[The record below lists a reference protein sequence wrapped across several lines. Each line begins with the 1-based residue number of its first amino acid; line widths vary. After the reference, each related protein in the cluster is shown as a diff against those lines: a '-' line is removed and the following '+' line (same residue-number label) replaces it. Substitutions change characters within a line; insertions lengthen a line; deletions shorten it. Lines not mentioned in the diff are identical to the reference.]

1 MADDVEY
8 PSVELVLELHE
19 QVVAEGDATEAG
31 VRSADAIGSAL
42 QYVSEGFFGEVPES
56 IHEKAV
62 HLMRLLVADHP
73 FVDGNKRTALRSV
86 VVLCMLNRYVFEYGH
101 EMRALLH
108 RFATEEADVDVK
120 TTVIYFRA
128 CARRNREIDPSATS
142 RSAMAS
148 STDST
153 TAVDDEVRQLYER
166 HQSAESD
173 EERYEITLEMGKL
186 DGRRH
191 ADIYEAL
198 EDE

>member
-1 MADDVEY
+1 
-8 PSVELVLELHE
+8 
-19 QVVAEGDATEAG
+19 
-31 VRSADAIGSAL
+31 
-42 QYVSEGFFGEVPES
+42 
-56 IHEKAV
+56 
-62 HLMRLLVADHP
+62 
-73 FVDGNKRTALRSV
+73 
-86 VVLCMLNRYVFEYGH
+86 
-101 EMRALLH
+101 
-108 RFATEEADVDVK
+108 
-120 TTVIYFRA
+120 
-128 CARRNREIDPSATS
+128 
-142 RSAMAS
+142 MAS

>member
-1 MADDVEY
+1 
-8 PSVELVLELHE
+8 
-19 QVVAEGDATEAG
+19 
-31 VRSADAIGSAL
+31 
-42 QYVSEGFFGEVPES
+42 
-56 IHEKAV
+56 
-62 HLMRLLVADHP
+62 
-73 FVDGNKRTALRSV
+73 V